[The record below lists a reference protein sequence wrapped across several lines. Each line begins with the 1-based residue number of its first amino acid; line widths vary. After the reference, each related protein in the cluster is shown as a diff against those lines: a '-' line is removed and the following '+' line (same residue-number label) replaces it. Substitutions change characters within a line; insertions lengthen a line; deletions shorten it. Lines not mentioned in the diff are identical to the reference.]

1 MDGIKTLN
9 QGPVVSQSEASG
21 GRLQGKNAHR
31 PDTVRGSALSGGAG
45 RDLKNTWD
53 LEDV

>member
-1 MDGIKTLN
+1 VDGIKTLN

-31 PDTVRGSALSGGAG
+31 PDTARGSARSGGAR
-45 RDLKNTWD
+45 RDLKNTRD